1 MQTDHLSLGN
11 RLSWLPGVYIIHE
24 HAGKV
29 TGHTVTLY
37 KGRTVVHTFSRCTL
51 GSVIEH
57 AERLLDSPNVYRLT
71 VTEEG

>member
-1 MQTDHLSLGN
+1 MQPDHLSLGN

-37 KGRTVVHTFSRCTL
+37 KGRPVVQAFSRCTL
-51 GSVIEH
+51 GFVMEH
-57 AERLLDSPNVYRLT
+57 VERLLDNPNVYRLT